1 MGALSGKRTCV
12 NKVIRKELSAYKG
25 EVGESIGEAKQN
37 ADSLR

>member
-25 EVGESIGEAKQN
+25 EVGEKQ
-37 ADSLR
+37 SKMQIP